1 MLLLKLPGQVVSKG
15 EPTIRKCYKAIM
27 IDRIE
32 RRFTLAAGALCL
44 GGIVLFVCL
53 AAGALLA
60 FDEPGTASDGTFF
73 DAYVWRVARFTLL
86 QASLSTFL
94 SILFAIPVARALAR
108 QLSFPG
114 RIWIIRLMA
123 LPLGLP
129 ALVAALG
136 LIGIWGRQG
145 VLNTG
150 LATLGLDQPISIYG
164 LSGILLAHVFFNM
177 PLAARL
183 MLGGLERIPG
193 EYWLVGV
200 NLGMRPLSIF
210 RFVEWP
216 AIRGLLPG
224 IAGLIFMLCATSFTL
239 VLTLGGGP
247 AASTIEV
254 AIYQAL
260 RFDFDPPRAIA
271 LSVLQIAVT
280 AALLIAIRLLM
291 PKADEGHGGGR
302 IVRRFDGR
310 RGLGRAVDGLVIAL
324 AALFLILP
332 LASVVSSGLRSDL
345 LQLASDPL
353 VRRALL
359 TSLVI
364 ALVSGVFS
372 VASTAMMI
380 RARQTALASRH
391 PRRLLR
397 GFASGI
403 SASASLVLLVPP
415 VVLGAGW
422 FLLLR
427 PLGDVALFAP
437 LLVILINMLM
447 ALPFVYRVLEP
458 AMATHAARSSR
469 LSASLGLGGWNRFRF
484 VDWPGLRKP
493 VLMGLSFACALSL
506 GDLGAVALFGSQ
518 DMVTLPWLLYSR
530 MGSYRSTD
538 AAGLALFLGLVC
550 LVLTIAGTP
559 AATDQNRRRDN
570 AAA

>member
-1 MLLLKLPGQVVSKG
+1 M
-15 EPTIRKCYKAIM
+15 
-27 IDRIE
+27 
-32 RRFTLAAGALCL
+32 TLTAGALCL

-53 AAGALLA
+53 AAYALLA
-60 FDEPGTASDGTFF
+60 FDVPGTRSDAALF

-86 QASLSTFL
+86 QASLSTGL

-108 QLSFPG
+108 QAGFPG
-114 RIWIIRLMA
+114 RVWIIRLMA

-145 VLNTG
+145 VLNT
-150 LATLGLDQPISIYG
+150 AFAALGLDQPVSIYG

-193 EYWLVGV
+193 EYWLVGA

-210 RFVEWP
+210 RFIEWP
-216 AIRGLLPG
+216 VIRGLLPG

-239 VLTLGGGP
+239 VLILGGGP

-271 LSVLQIAVT
+271 LSLLQIAVT
-280 AALLIAIRLLM
+280 SALLVAIRFLT
-291 PKADEGHGGGR
+291 PTADEGHGGGR
-302 IVRRFDGR
+302 RVRRFDGR
-310 RGLGRAVDGLVIAL
+310 GRLGRVADGLAIAL
-324 AALFLILP
+324 AVLFVALP
-332 LASVVSSGLRSDL
+332 LGSVVSAGLRADL
-345 LQLASDPL
+345 LRLAGEPL
-353 VRRALL
+353 VRRALV
-359 TSLVI
+359 TSIVI
-364 ALVSGVFS
+364 ALVSGLLCV
-372 VASTAMMI
+372 VATAVMI
-380 RARQTALASRH
+380 RARQAVLASRH
-391 PRRLLR
+391 PSALHR
-397 GFASGI
+397 GFASGL
-403 SASASLVLLVPP
+403 SAGSSLVLLVPP

-427 PLGDVALFAP
+427 PFGDITVFAP

-458 AMATHAARSSR
+458 AMATHAARTAR
-469 LSASLGLGGWNRFRF
+469 LAASLGLGGWHRLRFI
-484 VDWPGLRKP
+484 DWPGLKKP
-493 VLMGLSFACALSL
+493 LLMGLSFACALSL

-530 MGSYRSTD
+530 MASYRSTD
-538 AAGLALFLGLVC
+538 AAGLALVLGLVC

-559 AATDQNRRRDN
+559 SAGNDDRRRHD

>member
-1 MLLLKLPGQVVSKG
+1 
-15 EPTIRKCYKAIM
+15 M
-27 IDRIE
+27 INRTE
-32 RRFTLAAGALCL
+32 RHFTLAAGALCL
-44 GGIVLFVCL
+44 GGIVLFVCM
-53 AAGALLA
+53 AAYALLA
-60 FDEPGTASDGTFF
+60 FDAPGTPGDGAVF

-86 QASLSTFL
+86 QASLSTLL

-108 QLSFPG
+108 QTGFFG
-114 RIWIIRLMA
+114 RVWIIRLMT

-145 VLNTG
+145 ALNT
-150 LATLGLDQPISIYG
+150 AFAALGLDQPISIYG

-193 EYWLVGV
+193 EYWLVGA

-210 RFVEWP
+210 RFIEWP
-216 AIRGLLPG
+216 AIRGLVPG

-239 VLTLGGGP
+239 VLILGGGP

-271 LSVLQIAVT
+271 LSLLQIAVT
-280 AALLIAIRLLM
+280 SALLVAIRLLT
-291 PKADEGHGGGR
+291 PKADDGHGGGR
-302 IVRRFDGR
+302 KVRRFDGR
-310 RGLGRAVDGLVIAL
+310 HGFGRIGDWLVIAL
-324 AALFLILP
+324 AVLFIALP
-332 LASVVSSGLRSDL
+332 LASVISSGLRSDL
-345 LQLASDPL
+345 IRLAGDTM
-353 VRRALL
+353 VQRALV
-359 TSLVI
+359 TSIVI
-364 ALVSGVFS
+364 AVVSSLLCV
-372 VASTAMMI
+372 VATAVMI
-380 RARQTALASRH
+380 RARQAAMAPRH
-391 PRRLLR
+391 PLALHR
-397 GFASGI
+397 GLAAAI
-403 SASASLVLLVPP
+403 SASSSLVLLVPP

-427 PLGDVALFAP
+427 PLGDVAVFTP
-437 LLVILINMLM
+437 LLVVLINMLM

-458 AMATHAARSSR
+458 AMTTHSARTAR
-469 LSASLGLGGWNRFRF
+469 LAASLGLGGWNRFRF
-484 VDWPGLRKP
+484 IDWPALRKP
-493 VLMGLSFACALSL
+493 VLMALSFACALSL

-530 MGSYRSTD
+530 MASYRSTD

-559 AATDQNRRRDN
+559 SATNNDKGRHD

>member
-1 MLLLKLPGQVVSKG
+1 
-15 EPTIRKCYKAIM
+15 M

-32 RRFTLAAGALCL
+32 RRFTLAAGAMCL

-53 AAGALLA
+53 AAGALLV
-60 FDEPGTASDGTFF
+60 FDEPGTANDGAYF

-86 QASLSTFL
+86 QASLSTLL

-114 RIWIIRLMA
+114 RVWVIRLMA

-145 VLNTG
+145 MLNSG
-150 LATLGLDQPISIYG
+150 LAWLGLAQPVSIYG
-164 LSGILLAHVFFNM
+164 LSGILIAHVFFNM

-183 MLGGLERIPG
+183 MLVGLERIPG
-193 EYWLVGV
+193 EYWLVGA
-200 NLGMRPLSIF
+200 NLGMPPLSIF
-210 RFVEWP
+210 RFIEWP

-271 LSVLQIAVT
+271 LSMLQISMTAV
-280 AALLIAIRLLM
+280 LLIAIRMLT
-291 PKADEGHGGGR
+291 PTADEGHGGGR
-302 IVRRFDGR
+302 MVRRFDGR
-310 RGLGRAVDGLVIAL
+310 RGFGKIGDGLVIAL
-324 AALFLILP
+324 AVVFLVLP

-345 LQLASDPL
+345 VQLVTDPL
-353 VRRALL
+353 VRRAFL

-364 ALVSGVFS
+364 AVVSGFFCV
-372 VASTAMMI
+372 VATAVMI

-391 PRRLLR
+391 PAGLLR
-397 GFASGI
+397 GFAAGI
-403 SASASLVLLVPP
+403 SASTSLILLVPP

-427 PLGDVALFAP
+427 PFGDVALFAP

-447 ALPFVYRVLEP
+447 AMPFVYRILES
-458 AMATHAARSSR
+458 AMATHAARTGR
-469 LSASLGLGGWNRFRF
+469 LAASLGLGGWNRLR
-484 VDWPGLRKP
+484 VIDWPGLRKP
-493 VLMGLSFACALSL
+493 FLMALSFACALSL

-538 AAGLALFLGLVC
+538 AAGLALLLGLIC
-550 LVLTIAGTP
+550 LMLTIAGTP
-559 AATDQNRRRDN
+559 ASEKDDKRRRD
-570 AAA
+570 AA

>member
-1 MLLLKLPGQVVSKG
+1 
-15 EPTIRKCYKAIM
+15 M
-27 IDRIE
+27 IGRIE
-32 RRFTLAAGALCL
+32 RRLTLAAGSLCL
-44 GGIVLFVCL
+44 SGIVLFVVL

-60 FDEPGTASDGTFF
+60 FDEPGTVNEGATF

-86 QASLSTFL
+86 QACLSTGL

-108 QLSFPG
+108 QTAFPG
-114 RIWIIRLMA
+114 RVWVLRLMA

-145 VLNTG
+145 VLNSG
-150 LATLGLDQPISIYG
+150 LAWLGLGQPVSIYG
-164 LSGILLAHVFFNM
+164 LSGILIAHVFFNM
-177 PLAARL
+177 PLSARL

-193 EYWLVGV
+193 EYWLVGA

-210 RFVEWP
+210 RFIEWP

-271 LSVLQIAVT
+271 LSMLQITVT
-280 AALLIAIRLLM
+280 AALLVAIRLLT
-291 PKADEGHGGGR
+291 PTVDEGHGSGR
-302 IVRRFDGR
+302 LVRRFDGR
-310 RGLGRAVDGLVIAL
+310 RGFSKTGDGLVIAL
-324 AALFLILP
+324 AVVFLVLP
-332 LASVVSSGLRSDL
+332 LASVVSSGLRSNL
-345 LQLASDPL
+345 VRLVTDPL
-353 VRRALL
+353 VHRAFL

-364 ALVSGVFS
+364 AVVSGLFCVL
-372 VASTAMMI
+372 ATAVMI
-380 RARQTALASRH
+380 RARQTALSSRH
-391 PRRLLR
+391 PAGLPR
-397 GFASGI
+397 GFAAGI
-403 SASASLVLLVPP
+403 SASTSLILLVPP

-427 PLGDVALFAP
+427 PFGDVALFAP

-447 ALPFVYRVLEP
+447 AMPFVHRVLEP
-458 AMATHAARSSR
+458 AISTHSARTSR
-469 LSASLGLGGWNRFRF
+469 LSASLGLGGWNRLRF
-484 VDWPGLRKP
+484 IDWPGLRKP
-493 VLMGLSFACALSL
+493 FLMALSFACALSL

-538 AAGLALFLGLVC
+538 AAGLALFLGLIC
-550 LVLTIAGTP
+550 LILTIAGTP
-559 AATDQNRRRDN
+559 AAAKDDKRKPD
-570 AAA
+570 AD

>member
-1 MLLLKLPGQVVSKG
+1 
-15 EPTIRKCYKAIM
+15 M
-27 IDRIE
+27 INRIE

-53 AAGALLA
+53 AAYALLA
-60 FDEPGTASDGTFF
+60 FDAPGTPGDGAVF

-86 QASLSTFL
+86 QASLSTGL

-108 QLSFPG
+108 QTGFFG
-114 RIWIIRLMA
+114 RVWIIRLMA

-145 VLNTG
+145 ALNT
-150 LATLGLDQPISIYG
+150 AFAALGLDQPVSIYG

-193 EYWLVGV
+193 EYWLVGA

-210 RFVEWP
+210 RFIEWP

-224 IAGLIFMLCATSFTL
+224 IAGLIFMLCTTSFTL
-239 VLTLGGGP
+239 VLILGGGP

-271 LSVLQIAVT
+271 LSLLQIAVT
-280 AALLIAIRLLM
+280 SALLVAIRVLT
-291 PKADEGHGGGR
+291 PNADDGHGGGR
-302 IVRRFDGR
+302 KVRRFDGR
-310 RGLGRAVDGLVIAL
+310 HGFGRIGDWVVIAL
-324 AALFLILP
+324 AVMFIALP
-332 LASVVSSGLRSDL
+332 LASVISSGLRSDL
-345 LQLASDPL
+345 IRLAGDPM
-353 VRRALL
+353 VQRALA
-359 TSLVI
+359 TSVVI
-364 ALVSGVFS
+364 AVVSALLCV
-372 VASTAMMI
+372 VATAVMI
-380 RARQTALASRH
+380 RARQAARAPRQPLAVH
-391 PRRLLR
+391 R
-397 GFASGI
+397 GFAAGI
-403 SASASLVLLVPP
+403 SASSSLVLLVPP

-427 PLGDVALFAP
+427 PLGDVAVFAP

-458 AMATHAARSSR
+458 AMTTHSARTAR
-469 LSASLGLGGWNRFRF
+469 LAASLGLGGWNRFRF
-484 VDWPGLRKP
+484 IDWPALRKP
-493 VLMGLSFACALSL
+493 VLMALSFACALSL

-530 MGSYRSTD
+530 MASYRSTD

-559 AATDQNRRRDN
+559 SAANDDRRRQD
-570 AAA
+570 A

>member
-1 MLLLKLPGQVVSKG
+1 
-15 EPTIRKCYKAIM
+15 M
-27 IDRIE
+27 INRIE

-53 AAGALLA
+53 AAAALLA
-60 FDEPGTASDGTFF
+60 FDEPGSANDGALF

-86 QASLSTFL
+86 QASLSTVL

-108 QLSFPG
+108 QAAFPG
-114 RIWIIRLMA
+114 RVWIIRLMA

-136 LIGIWGRQG
+136 LIGIWGRRG
-145 VLNTG
+145 VLNTA
-150 LATLGLDQPISIYG
+150 LAAIGLDQPVSIYG
-164 LSGILLAHVFFNM
+164 LSGILVAHVFFNM

-183 MLGGLERIPG
+183 MLSGLERIPG
-193 EYWLVGV
+193 EYWLVGA

-210 RFVEWP
+210 RFIEWP
-216 AIRGLLPG
+216 VICGLLPG

-260 RFDFDPPRAIA
+260 RFDFDPPRAIV
-271 LSVLQIAVT
+271 LSLLQITVT
-280 AALLIAIRLLM
+280 AVLLVAIRFLT

-302 IVRRFDGR
+302 RVRRFDGR
-310 RGLGRAVDGLVIAL
+310 HGFGRSGDWLVIAL
-324 AALFLILP
+324 AVLFLALP

-345 LQLASDPL
+345 FRL
-353 VRRALL
+353 VRDPMVQRALA

-364 ALVSGVFS
+364 ALVSGSLCVIS
-372 VASTAMMI
+372 AAVMI
-380 RARQTALASRH
+380 RARQATLA
-391 PRRLLR
+391 PRRPLIAYR
-397 GFASGI
+397 GLAAAI
-403 SASASLVLLVPP
+403 SASSALVLLVPP

-427 PLGDVALFAP
+427 PFGDITTFAP

-458 AMATHAARSSR
+458 AMATHSARTAR
-469 LSASLGLGGWNRFRF
+469 LAASLGLGGWHRLRLI
-484 VDWPGLRKP
+484 DWPGLRKP
-493 VLMGLSFACALSL
+493 VLMALSFACALSL

-530 MGSYRSTD
+530 MASYRSTD

-559 AATDQNRRRDN
+559 SAANDDHRRQDDV
-570 AAA
+570 A